1 MRKGP
6 GVFILRT
13 RFLAV
18 SGHYRTEENGVTLEL
33 FGRCKDGRS
42 ITGLYRGFWPYFHIV
57 EPGEEVLQDLRN
69 DPMVRDLRE
78 ETLWETGEDRNCLRV
93 EITFPFDVPKYR
105 KKWQERGY
113 RILAADIPF
122 IYRYFY
128 DLDLGTYLDIEGQE
142 VKGDRYSTN
151 LVIEIDEI
159 KAVEPFDVR
168 LKVLSF
174 DIENSIRTGEIFTI
188 GYSISEFPLS
198 GEDVVGSYIALD
210 PKEGWG
216 ALEGERKMIDDLSSL
231 IRDEDPDIITGY
243 NIDGYDIP
251 HISKRDGILEGKGL
265 NWGRDGGMIEKVGYR
280 TWKMKGRIVVD
291 AWWEAKKAF
300 RPKKETLMAV
310 SQLLLGEGKD
320 DIDTSRI
327 EEEWENRREDV
338 IRYCVKD
345 SALALRILNKTG
357 SVQKGVELAYVA
369 RLPLVDVLSGTTSTL
384 IDSILIRKAD
394 RAGIGIPL
402 TRHEKKSAKIEGAYV
417 HAVEPGLYDWVVVLD
432 FRSMY
437 PSLMIEKNICFTTF
451 TRDGSVGE
459 ETPSD
464 DVFYL
469 PKQTRVG
476 LVPDILHDLMNQRQE
491 AKSRMRSAKTD
502 DEARFL
508 DGLQEAIK
516 VLMNSFY
523 GVFASYFYRFTNRS
537 IGASITAFA
546 REAIKDLISVI
557 GGEGIEVIYS
567 DTDSVFLRSPYD
579 NADDTIE
586 FSKKLARRFS
596 KDGVVLEFEKVLN
609 PFFTHGKKKRYVG
622 KQIWPDDKLLV
633 RGYEMRRTD
642 SFDLQSG
649 TLTRMFEYVL
659 DREIDSA
666 LGFAR
671 DIIRKCKEGDVETQS
686 LVISRTVKEVEE
698 GRIRSAYKNPDS
710 LSNIQALRKTQ
721 LLGIE
726 VVPGMKVSWIVVD
739 AKTSP
744 QKVEPFIEGRDFV
757 HKPDYGYYSERLA
770 STLSRVTE
778 VFDVSEK
785 DLLTS
790 GSQTSLFDSFTS
802 EDKDEEEKEHNA
814 GKTSEERVD
823 EREDRAGNTGP
834 NEPKEVSLDMWM

>member
-1 MRKGP
+1 MKGP
-6 GVFILRT
+6 GVFILKI

-18 SGHYRTEENGVTLEL
+18 SGHYRKEDDGVTLEL
-33 FGRCKDGRS
+33 FGRCENNRS
-42 ITGLYRGFWPYFHIV
+42 VTGLYHGFWPYFYIV
-57 EPGEEVLQDLRN
+57 EPGEEVLRDLSN

-78 ETLWETGEDRNCLRV
+78 ESLWETGEERNCLRV

-105 KKWQERGY
+105 KKWQENGY

-128 DLDLGTYLDIEGQE
+128 DLDLGTYLEIEGQE
-142 VKGDRYSTN
+142 IKTDRYSTD
-151 LVIEIDEI
+151 LVIDIDVI
-159 KAVEPFDVR
+159 RSVEPFDVR

-174 DIENSIRTGEIFTI
+174 DIENSIKTGEIFTI
-188 GYSISEFPLS
+188 GYSISDFPLS
-198 GEDVVGSYIALD
+198 GEDVKGSYIAID

-216 ALEGERKMIDDLSSL
+216 ALEGERKIIDDLSSV

-251 HISKRDGILEGKGL
+251 HITRRDKILEGKGL
-265 NWGRDGGMIEKVGYR
+265 NWGRDGGVIDKVGYR

-320 DIDTSRI
+320 DIDTLWI
-327 EEEWENRREDV
+327 EEEWENRRDEV

-345 SALALRILNKTG
+345 SVLALRILGKTG
-357 SVQKGVELAYVA
+357 SVQKSVDLAYVA

-402 TRHEKKSAKIEGAYV
+402 TRHEKKSGKIEGAYV
-417 HAVEPGLYDWVVVLD
+417 HAVEPGLYDRVIVLD

-451 TRDGSVGE
+451 TRDGGAGDV
-459 ETPSD
+459 TPLEN
-464 DVFYL
+464 VFYL
-469 PKQTRVG
+469 SKQVRVG
-476 LVPDILHDLMNQRQE
+476 LVPDILQDLMIQRQE
-491 AKSRMRSAKTD
+491 AKSRARSAKTD
-502 DEARFL
+502 DESMFL
-508 DGLQEAIK
+508 NGLQEAIK

-557 GGEGIEVIYS
+557 EAEGIQVIYS
-567 DTDSVFLRSPYD
+567 DTDSVFLGSPHD
-579 NADDTIE
+579 NAEDTIE
-586 FSKKLARRFS
+586 FGRKLSRRFS
-596 KDGVVLEFEKVLN
+596 RKGVVLEFEKVLD

-622 KQIWPDDKLLV
+622 KQIWPDDALLV

-649 TLTRMFEYVL
+649 TLTKMFEYVL
-659 DREIDSA
+659 DHDIDGA
-666 LGFAR
+666 LQFAR
-671 DIIRKCKEGDVETQS
+671 DTIRRCKEEDVETQS
-686 LVISRTVKEVEE
+686 LVISRTVKEVTED
-698 GRIRSAYKNPDS
+698 RIRSAYKNPDS

-739 AKTSP
+739 ANTSP
-744 QKVEPFIEGRDFV
+744 QRVEPFVEGRYFE

-770 STLSRVTE
+770 STLARVTE
-778 VFDVSEK
+778 VFDVNER
-785 DLLTS
+785 DLLTG
-790 GSQTSLFDSFTS
+790 GSQASLFDSFTS
-802 EDKDEEEKEHNA
+802 MAKDEDKRKHDID
-814 GKTSEERVD
+814 KTSNEKSD
-823 EREDRAGNTGP
+823 EDKNIADKNGSNVRKD
-834 NEPKEVSLDMWM
+834 VSLDMWM